1 MNQIPEQ
8 IQPGLNDAMLMQM
21 NPNMNLVNQP
31 NMTQILANQQNLPLN
46 QNIPMG
52 LPQQM
57 ANNPQNEDTS
67 KIIFFFKL
75 KLIY

>member
-8 IQPGLNDAMLMQM
+8 IQPHLNDAMLIQM
-21 NPNMNLVNQP
+21 NPNMNLINPP
-31 NMTQILANQQNLPLN
+31 NMPQIIGNQQNLPLN
-46 QNIPMG
+46 QNIPIG

-67 KIIFFFKL
+67 KIYYF
-75 KLIY
+75 

>member
-8 IQPGLNDAMLMQM
+8 IQPHLNDAMLMQM
-21 NPNMNLVNQP
+21 NQNMNLINPPNMPQIIGNQP
-31 NMTQILANQQNLPLN
+31 NLPLN
-46 QNIPMG
+46 QNIPIG

-67 KIIFFFKL
+67 KIYYF
-75 KLIY
+75 

>member
-8 IQPGLNDAMLMQM
+8 IQPHLNDPMLMQI
-21 NPNMNLVNQP
+21 NPNMNLINPP
-31 NMTQILANQQNLPLN
+31 NMPQIIGNQQNLPLN
-46 QNIPMG
+46 QNIPIG

-67 KIIFFFKL
+67 KIYYF
-75 KLIY
+75 

>member
-8 IQPGLNDAMLMQM
+8 IQPHLNDAMLMQM
-21 NPNMNLVNQP
+21 NPNMNLINPP
-31 NMTQILANQQNLPLN
+31 NMPQIIGNQQNLPLN
-46 QNIPMG
+46 QNIPIG

-67 KIIFFFKL
+67 KIYYF
-75 KLIY
+75 